1 MKQDVLLCGVG
12 GQGILSIAYVLD
24 NCALDSG
31 LFLKQP
37 EVHGMAQRGGAVQ
50 AHVRV
55 SDRPICSDLL
65 PLGSA
70 DLLLSL
76 EPLEALRYL
85 DYLSPDNGWVIS
97 DITPFVNI
105 ANYPETAALHRV
117 LLNLPRAVL
126 FNGGQL
132 ARKAGSP
139 RAQNIVA
146 LGVASARLSYSA
158 QLLEKHIAT
167 LFASK
172 SERLV
177 NINLN
182 AFKLGRVVSAFH
194 TQLLEAGVS
203 KAAVM
208 ALVCSLDFNP
218 WPVPETVVEAWLSFL
233 RQPDA
238 ERVMRQVFD
247 SRLVLPV
254 DETIPG
260 KLSSGVVPEQLQR
273 T

>member
-1 MKQDVLLCGVG
+1 MKYDVLLCGVG

-31 LFLKQP
+31 FFLKQP
-37 EVHGMAQRGGAVQ
+37 EVHGMAQRGGAVH

-55 SDRPICSDLL
+55 SDQPICSDLL
-65 PLGSA
+65 PRGSA

-85 DYLSPDNGWVIS
+85 EYLSPETGWVVS
-97 DITPFVNI
+97 DITPFTNI
-105 ANYPETAALHRV
+105 PNYPETSSLDQI
-117 LLNLPRAVL
+117 LLAMPRTIL
-126 FNGGQL
+126 FNGNLL

-146 LGVASARLSYSA
+146 LGVAAARFPYAAELF
-158 QLLEKHIAT
+158 EKHIAT
-167 LFASK
+167 LFSAK

-182 AFKLGRVVSAFH
+182 AFKLGKVASGFH
-194 TQLLEAGVS
+194 SQLLHGGVS
-203 KAAVM
+203 PAAAV

-218 WPVPETVVEAWLSFL
+218 WAVPESVTDAWIGFL
-233 RQPDA
+233 KQEEGDSIVR
-238 ERVMRQVFD
+238 RVFA
-247 SRLVLPV
+247 SRRVLPV
-254 DETIPG
+254 DETVPG
-260 KLSSGVVPEQLQR
+260 TLAGGRIEE
-273 T
+273 

>member
-55 SDRPICSDLL
+55 SDRPIHSDLL

-85 DYLSPDNGWVIS
+85 DFLSPDTGWVIS
-97 DITPFVNI
+97 DVTPFVNI
-105 ANYPETAALHRV
+105 PNYPETAALDGV
-117 LLNLPRAVL
+117 LLGLPRTIL

-139 RAQNIVA
+139 KAQNIVA
-146 LGVASARLSYSA
+146 LGVASSRLSYPA
-158 QLLEKHIAT
+158 TLFEKHIAT
-167 LFASK
+167 LFAAK

-182 AFKLGRVVSAFH
+182 AFKLGRVACAFH
-194 TQLLEAGVS
+194 SRLIAAGVGP
-203 KAAVM
+203 AVVT
-208 ALVCSLDFNP
+208 ALTCSLDFNP
-218 WPVPETVVEAWLSFL
+218 WPVPENVTEAWLRFL
-233 RQPDA
+233 ECAEAPGLVRQI
-238 ERVMRQVFD
+238 FD
-247 SRLVLPV
+247 SRRILEV
-254 DETIPG
+254 DEAVPG
-260 KLSSGVVPEQLQR
+260 NLASLA
-273 T
+273 

>member
-55 SDRPICSDLL
+55 SDRAIHSDLL

-85 DYLSPDNGWVIS
+85 DYLSPDAGWVIS
-97 DITPFVNI
+97 DVTPFVNI
-105 ANYPETAALHRV
+105 PNYPETTALDRV
-117 LLNLPRAVL
+117 LLGLPRAIL
-126 FNGGQL
+126 FNGGLL

-139 RAQNIVA
+139 KAQNIVA
-146 LGVASARLSYSA
+146 LGVASSRLAYPA
-158 QLLEKHIAT
+158 PLFEKHIAT
-167 LFASK
+167 LFAAK

-182 AFKLGRVVSAFH
+182 AFKLGRVASAFH
-194 TQLLEAGVS
+194 SRLLAAGVS
-203 KAAVM
+203 PELVTAVT
-208 ALVCSLDFNP
+208 CSLDFNP
-218 WPVPETVVEAWLSFL
+218 WPVPENVTDAWLRFFECPEAPGL
-233 RQPDA
+233 VRQIFGA
-238 ERVMRQVFD
+238 RQV
-247 SRLVLPV
+247 LAV
-254 DETIPG
+254 DEAVPARLAAGVAPG
-260 KLSSGVVPEQLQR
+260 AL
-273 T
+273 

>member
-1 MKQDVLLCGVG
+1 MKHDVLLCGVG

-37 EVHGMAQRGGAVQ
+37 EVHGMAQRGGAVH

-55 SDRPICSDLL
+55 SDQPICSDLL

-85 DYLSPDNGWVIS
+85 EYLSPETGWVVS
-97 DITPFVNI
+97 DITPFTNI
-105 ANYPETAALHRV
+105 ANYPETGSLDDI
-117 LLNLPRAVL
+117 LLRLPRTIL
-126 FNGGQL
+126 FNGSLL

-139 RAQNIVA
+139 KAQNIVA
-146 LGVASARLSYSA
+146 LGVASARFPYPAELF
-158 QLLEKHIAT
+158 EKHIAT
-167 LFASK
+167 LFSAK

-182 AFKLGRVVSAFH
+182 AFKLGKVASTFH
-194 TQLLEAGVS
+194 GRLLDGGVS
-203 KAAVM
+203 PALAM

-218 WPVPETVVEAWLSFL
+218 WAVPDSVTEAWLGFL
-233 RQPDA
+233 KKAEADRVVRQIFNS
-238 ERVMRQVFD
+238 RQV
-247 SRLVLPV
+247 LGI
-254 DETIPG
+254 DE
-260 KLSSGVVPEQLQR
+260 SVPEKLAAGEA
-273 T
+273 

>member
-65 PLGSA
+65 PFGSA

-76 EPLEALRYL
+76 EPLESLRYL
-85 DYLSPDNGWVIS
+85 NYLSPDSGWVIS

-105 ANYPETAALHRV
+105 PNYPETASLDGV
-117 LLNLPRAVL
+117 LLGLPRTIL
-126 FNGGQL
+126 FNGGLL

-146 LGVASARLSYSA
+146 LGVASSRLSFPA
-158 QLLEKHIAT
+158 PLFEKHIAT
-167 LFASK
+167 LFAAK

-182 AFKLGRVVSAFH
+182 AFKLGRVASAFH
-194 TQLLEAGVS
+194 ARLMDAGVGPAS
-203 KAAVM
+203 AT
-208 ALVCSLDFNP
+208 ALTCSLDFNP
-218 WPVPETVVEAWLSFL
+218 WPVPDNVTEAWLRFL
-233 RQPDA
+233 AQPEA
-238 ERVMRQVFD
+238 AQVVRGVFD
-247 SRLVLPV
+247 SRQLLPV
-254 DETIPG
+254 DEAVPAR
-260 KLSSGVVPEQLQR
+260 LASGVAPGEP
-273 T
+273 